1 MNLHIKQTN
10 VKSKLWKRE
19 MNKNEKRREVQQQRM
34 RNERMIRQNNRTK
47 RITMIL
53 IVIVLTIVLLGLN
66 TVISK
71 VKAQVVQPTPDQKV
85 EYRAVECEEK
95 NGSKQLVI
103 EVWIKKLN
111 FKVIDLKLEYDP
123 NLLITSDL
131 GSNQIVDINEQ
142 DDMPTYF
149 EFSNEFG
156 NYLELFGMSS
166 TAGEFRTVLS
176 MLGEEDRT
184 GTNSYLIEDNEIGD
198 YVSVPEQLLLG
209 RISFQVVGDEAITD
223 KAFQLKEGNSP
234 KTGIKVN
241 INGVDSYE
249 AKSLFQFTLNLAS
262 DNAYL
267 INIEMDKATIENFD
281 KTIFNYIVSLDEDTD
296 ILELMPTKE
305 DEKATI
311 TIGGEEVESGEPYSI
326 ELNPIGEETKID
338 ILVTAEDG
346 VTQNTYTVLVQ
357 RTRRNNKRFN
367 YNQLFKRRRKWNN
380 TYSRYKNI

>member
-1 MNLHIKQTN
+1 M
-10 VKSKLWKRE
+10 
-19 MNKNEKRREVQQQRM
+19 
-34 RNERMIRQNNRTK
+34 K
-47 RITMIL
+47 RIISQSNRIKVIAMIL
-53 IVIVLTIVLLGLN
+53 IKLMLTIALLGLN
-66 TVISK
+66 GLISN

-95 NGSKQLVI
+95 NGNKQLII

-123 NLLITSDL
+123 NLLMPSDL

-166 TAGEFRTVLS
+166 TQGEFRTVLS
-176 MLGEEDRT
+176 MLGEEDRR
-184 GTNSYLIEDNEIGD
+184 GTNSYLIEDNDIGD
-198 YVSVPEQLLLG
+198 YVSVPEQVLLG
-209 RISFQVVGDEAITD
+209 RISFQILGDEEITD

-249 AKSLFQFTLNLAS
+249 AKSLFQFTLALAS

-267 INIEMDKATIENFD
+267 SNIEMDKATIENFN

-296 ILELMPTKE
+296 ILEVTPTKE

-311 TIGGEEVESGEPYSI
+311 TIEGNEVESGKPYPI
-326 ELNPIGEETKID
+326 ELNPIGEETQID

-346 VTQNTYTVLVQ
+346 VMQNTYTILVQ
-357 RTRRNNKRFN
+357 RTRRNNKRFD
-367 YNQLFKRRRKWNN
+367 YN
-380 TYSRYKNI
+380 

>member
-1 MNLHIKQTN
+1 M
-10 VKSKLWKRE
+10 E
-19 MNKNEKRREVQQQRM
+19 
-34 RNERMIRQNNRTK
+34 
-47 RITMIL
+47 RITSQSNRIKVIAMIL
-53 IVIVLTIVLLGLN
+53 ITLMLTIALLGLN
-66 TVISK
+66 GLISN

-95 NGSKQLVI
+95 NGNKQLII

-123 NLLITSDL
+123 NLLMPSDL

-166 TAGEFRTVLS
+166 TQGEFRTVLS
-176 MLGEEDRT
+176 MLGEEDRR
-184 GTNSYLIEDNEIGD
+184 GTNSYLIEDNDIGD
-198 YVSVPEQLLLG
+198 YVSVPEQVLLG
-209 RISFQVVGDEAITD
+209 KISFQVVGEDEITD

-249 AKSLFQFTLNLAS
+249 AKSLFQFTLALAS

-267 INIEMDKATIENFD
+267 SNIEMDKATIENFN

-296 ILELMPTKE
+296 ILEVTPTKE

-311 TIGGEEVESGEPYSI
+311 TIEGNEVESGVPYPI
-326 ELNPIGEETKID
+326 ELNPIGEETQID

-346 VTQNTYTVLVQ
+346 VTQNTYTILVQ
-357 RTRRNNKRFN
+357 RTRRNNKRFD
-367 YNQLFKRRRKWNN
+367 YN
-380 TYSRYKNI
+380 

>member
-1 MNLHIKQTN
+1 
-10 VKSKLWKRE
+10 
-19 MNKNEKRREVQQQRM
+19 M
-34 RNERMIRQNNRTK
+34 RKTKEQK
-47 RITMIL
+47 RIRKIAVIL
-53 IVIVLTIVLLGLN
+53 VLALIIML
-66 TVISK
+66 ISSIQSN
-71 VKAQVVQPTPDQKV
+71 VKAQVVQPTPEQKV

-95 NGSKQLVI
+95 NGSKQLII

-111 FKVIDLKLEYDP
+111 FKVIDLKLDYDP
-123 NLLITSDL
+123 NLLLPSDL
-131 GSNQIVDINEQ
+131 ASNQTVDINEQ

-166 TAGEFRTVLS
+166 TDGEFRTVVS
-176 MLGEEDRT
+176 MLGKEDRT
-184 GTNSYLIEDNEIGD
+184 GTNAYLVEDEDIGD
-198 YVSVPEQLLLG
+198 YVGVQEQVLLG
-209 RISFQVVGDEAITD
+209 RISFQVVGEEEITD

-249 AKSLFQFTLNLAS
+249 APSLFQFVLDLAS

-267 INIEMDKATIENFD
+267 TNIEMDKATIENYD

-296 ILELMPTKE
+296 ILEVTPTKE

-311 TIGGEEVESGEPYSI
+311 TIEGNEIESGKPYPI
-326 ELNPIGEETKID
+326 ELNPIGEETEIE

-346 VTQNTYTVLVQ
+346 VTQNTYKILVQ
-357 RTRRNNKRFN
+357 RTRWN
-367 YNQLFKRRRKWNN
+367 Y
-380 TYSRYKNI
+380 

>member
-123 NLLITSDL
+123 NLLMPSDL

-184 GTNSYLIEDNEIGD
+184 GTNSYLIEDNDIGD
-198 YVSVPEQLLLG
+198 YVSVPEQVLLG
-209 RISFQVVGDEAITD
+209 RISFQVVGDEEITD